1 MYASKLRVPLAR
13 RKYFTRTYNT
23 RRFVIFFQHMSFIYL
38 LDLCAVSVCAITA
51 TLEAR
56 RRELDWFGVVVIAV
70 IAGIGGGTLRDILL
84 GRLPVYWIHDP
95 VYVVVGAIAATFA
108 FFLGRHL
115 RLPKNFF
122 LIPDAIGLALFTVI
136 GTSIAIQLATPWL
149 IAALM
154 GVITGVFGGIIRDI
168 LCNEIPLIFRTDIYA
183 TASLAG
189 AFLLILFDRLGV
201 NHDLAI
207 LLSMFCIII
216 VRLVAIRFH
225 IHLPHLRKDI

>member
-1 MYASKLRVPLAR
+1 MTL
-13 RKYFTRTYNT
+13 
-23 RRFVIFFQHMSFIYL
+23 IYL
-38 LDLCAVSVCAITA
+38 LDLCAVAVCAVTA

-56 RRELDWFGVVVIAV
+56 RRELDLFGVIVIAV

-95 VYVVVGAIAATFA
+95 IYVVVGMVAGTLT

-115 RLPKNFF
+115 KLPKNFF

-136 GTSIAIQLATPWL
+136 GTSIALKLNTTWL
-149 IAALM
+149 IAGLM
-154 GVITGVFGGIIRDI
+154 GVITGVFGGVIRDI

-189 AFLLILFDRLGV
+189 SMLLIVLDHFSINHNLALLF
-201 NHDLAI
+201 
-207 LLSMFCIII
+207 SMTCIVA
-216 VRLVAIRFH
+216 VRLAAIRWH
-225 IHLPHLRKDI
+225 IHLPRLRSDI

>member
-1 MYASKLRVPLAR
+1 
-13 RKYFTRTYNT
+13 
-23 RRFVIFFQHMSFIYL
+23 MSFIYL
-38 LDLCAVSVCAITA
+38 LDLCAVAVCAITA

-95 VYVVVGAIAATFA
+95 IYVVVGMSAATIA
-108 FFLGRHL
+108 FFLGRRL

-136 GTSIAIQLATPWL
+136 GTSIAMKLGTPWL

-154 GVITGVFGGIIRDI
+154 GVITGVFGGVIRDI

-183 TASLAG
+183 TASLIG
-189 AFLLILFDRLGV
+189 ALLLIVLDSYRI
-201 NHDLAI
+201 NHNLAI
-207 LLSMFCIII
+207 VLSMTTIII
-216 VRLVAIRFH
+216 IRLVAIRWH
-225 IHLPHLRKDI
+225 IHLPRLRADD

>member
-1 MYASKLRVPLAR
+1 
-13 RKYFTRTYNT
+13 
-23 RRFVIFFQHMSFIYL
+23 MSFIYL
-38 LDLCAVSVCAITA
+38 LDLCAVAVCAITA

-95 VYVVVGAIAATFA
+95 IYVVVGMVAATVT

-136 GTSIAIQLATPWL
+136 GTSVAMKLGTPWL

-154 GVITGVFGGIIRDI
+154 GVVTGVFGGVIRDI

-183 TASLAG
+183 TASLIG
-189 AFLLILFDRLGV
+189 ALLLIMLDKYSIDH
-201 NHDLAI
+201 NLAI
-207 LLSMFCIII
+207 VLSMAAITII
-216 VRLVAIRFH
+216 RLLAIRWH
-225 IHLPHLRKDI
+225 IHLPRLRADN